1 MARTKRKLTVRLA
14 EDNLD
19 FVKRYAAEHGL
30 TVTDVLERYL
40 SRLRAS
46 DRKGRMHPSVK
57 AISGVVPP
65 DADVRAL
72 YHEHLLEKHR

>member
-19 FVKRYAAEHGL
+19 FVKRYAADHGL
-30 TVTDVLERYL
+30 TVTDVLDGYL
-40 SRLRAS
+40 TRLR
-46 DRKGRMHPSVK
+46 KGGEHRPLHPGVE
-57 AISGVVPP
+57 AISGLVP
-65 DADVRAL
+65 ADVDARAL

>member
-46 DRKGRMHPSVK
+46 GGKHRIHPSVK
-57 AISGVVPP
+57 AISGIVPA
-65 DADVRAL
+65 DVDVRAL
-72 YHEHLLEKHR
+72 YHEYLLEKHR